1 VPDSARS
8 EFLPGRRL
16 PLAYL
21 GFAHACLALAL
32 GVLVFAPQRVAG
44 FYYQPRMFGIVH
56 LVTLGSI
63 SGSILGALYLV
74 APLAFRL
81 ALPVVRLDWV
91 AFASFAIGTL
101 GMASHFWID
110 RPIGML
116 WAAPLPFFALAYVGG
131 RLLRGLRRAPVPAEA
146 KLHVGLACVNVLL
159 AGSLGFLFGLNKVRP
174 LVGVPPFAGVGAHAH
189 LAAVGWAL
197 MMVMGTG
204 YRLLPMFL
212 PSEMPRGRW
221 LWATASVTELG
232 VVGFVLHTLARGE
245 ASPLFATT
253 IAAGIVLFLSRVA
266 WMLAHRKPPPKTFLR
281 PDWGM
286 AHAASALVCLLLS
299 IGLGLLLSWSE
310 PSERT
315 LQLGKVYGL
324 LGLLGFLAQMTVGI
338 ESRLLPMTAWL
349 WSFAEGGYADQP
361 GSQYEMPVRSLQAAG
376 FVAWTLGL
384 PALAYGLYA
393 DASGWTSAGATALL
407 FATLGSAAN
416 GCIVLRRSRRRA
428 PPPPKPSYRGPA

>member
-1 VPDSARS
+1 MPDSART
-8 EFLPGRRL
+8 EFLPARRL

-32 GVLVFAPQRVAG
+32 GVLAFAPERTAG
-44 FYYQPRMFGIVH
+44 FYYQARTFAVVH
-56 LVTLGSI
+56 LVTLGAI

-81 ALPVVRLDWV
+81 ALPVRRRDWV

-101 GMASHFWID
+101 GMASHFWIE

-131 RLLRGLRRAPVPAEA
+131 RVLRGLPEAPVPAEP
-146 KLHVGLACVNVLL
+146 KLHVGLAFVNVLL
-159 AGSLGFLFGLNKVRP
+159 AGSLGFLLGLNKVRP
-174 LVGVPPFAGVGAHAH
+174 LVTVAPFAGVVAHAH

-197 MMVMGTG
+197 MMVMGAA

-221 LWATASVTELG
+221 LWASAIVTELG
-232 VVGFVLHTLARGE
+232 VVGFVAHALTRGE
-245 ASPLFATT
+245 ASLLFSTA

-266 WMLAHRKPPPKTFLR
+266 WMLAHRKPAPKALLR

-286 AHAASALVCLLLS
+286 AHAQSALVCLLLT
-299 IGLGLLLSWSE
+299 IGLGLFLSWSE

-324 LGLLGFLAQMTVGI
+324 LGLLGFLAQMAIGI
-338 ESRLLPMTAWL
+338 EGRLLPMTAWL
-349 WSFAEGGYADQP
+349 WSFAEGGYLDQP
-361 GSQYEMPVRSLQAAG
+361 GSQYQMPVRSLQAAG
-376 FVAWTLGL
+376 FLSWTLGL
-384 PALAYGLYA
+384 PVLGYGTYA
-393 DASGWTSAGATALL
+393 DAPGWTSAGAAMLL
-407 FATLGSAAN
+407 FTTVAAAAN
-416 GCIVLRRSRRRA
+416 GAVVLRRSRRRG
-428 PPPPKPSYRGPA
+428 PPPPKPSYRGPG